1 MRKIVVLMGGFNSEA
16 EVSKISGDRI
26 FTALS
31 NSLFIKEN
39 NIIVE
44 KYILTSDIIDFCNF
58 LNTNANNIIVF
69 NALHGK
75 IGEDGHV
82 QALLNLFKVPYTHSG
97 LLTSS
102 FCMDKSLTKA
112 LAKSL
117 NMLVAKEQL
126 VNPKTFDINKLTISL
141 PLVLKPIDEGSSV
154 NIYIAKTQEDLKT
167 FLQKMHQFDLIMLEE
182 YIKGHECTIGVLDGI
197 ALETTEIVPAGEFY
211 DYNSKYSAGQSKHY
225 IPPINI
231 PIGVQELLKKQSVE
245 MFKAIKA
252 RGAIRLDFIINEFNE
267 AYFLEVNTQP
277 GFTPLSLLPEQAEY
291 SGISYEQLCLKL
303 LNLATYDK

>member
-31 NSLFIKEN
+31 NSSFLKN
-39 NIIVE
+39 HGVLVE
-44 KYILTSDIIDFCNF
+44 KYILTDNIIDFCNF
-58 LNTNANNIIVF
+58 LHTNAKDIIIF

-97 LLTSS
+97 LLTSAL
-102 FCMDKSLTKA
+102 CMDKNLTKTI
-112 LAKSL
+112 AKSL

-126 VNPKTFDINKLTISL
+126 VNPKTFDVNNLKISL

-182 YIKGHECTIGVLDGI
+182 YIKGHECTIGVIDGI
-197 ALETTEIVPAGEFY
+197 ALETTEIVPVGEFY
-211 DYNSKYSAGQSKHY
+211 DYNSKYSAGQSKHH

-231 PIGVQELLKKQSVE
+231 PIGVQELIKKQSIE
-245 MFKAIKA
+245 MFKAVKA
-252 RGAIRLDFIINEFNE
+252 RGAIRLDFIVNQLNE

-291 SGISYEQLCLKL
+291 VGVSYEQLCLKL
-303 LNLATYDK
+303 LDLATHDK